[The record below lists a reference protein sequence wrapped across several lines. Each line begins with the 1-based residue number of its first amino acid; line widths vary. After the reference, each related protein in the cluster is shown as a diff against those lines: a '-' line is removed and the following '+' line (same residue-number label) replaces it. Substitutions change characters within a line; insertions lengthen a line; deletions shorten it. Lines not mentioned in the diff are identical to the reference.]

1 MSRSRIA
8 GVIAAVAVVVLTA
21 ATAAYFV
28 GQSTRM
34 SDGAVVDRVALAVA
48 ERGDKA
54 EQEQEEALDSQG
66 ARYRERIAVV
76 RKVSRDRGYKIG
88 KKSGYAEGNE
98 DGYSAGSS
106 VGFSSGHSEGKE
118 EGIEEASDELLCS
131 DDSDVDLPP
140 CVFYGGY

>member
-8 GVIAAVAVVVLTA
+8 GVIAAVVAVVLTA
-21 ATAAYFV
+21 ATAAYFA

-34 SDGAVVDRVALAVA
+34 PDEAVADRVALAVA

-54 EQEQEEALDSQG
+54 ERQQEEALDSQ
-66 ARYRERIAVV
+66 ATRYRARIAVV

-140 CVFYGGY
+140 CLFYGGY